1 MMSSR
6 ISVLAVA
13 RRFARNSRASTAVEF
28 ALVAPVFFGL
38 LFAIIEIALLFFAGQ
53 VLETGVQDSA
63 RLILT
68 GQAQN
73 ASYSK
78 AQFKSDLCNRVSILF
93 NCNGLYIDVSS
104 YSSFNNVSI
113 TSPIVNQNFVDTT
126 QYSPGNAGD
135 IVVVRAFYQWP
146 LYVTGLGLNI
156 ANLSGRKRLL
166 TSTAAFRNEPY

>member
-1 MMSSR
+1 M
-6 ISVLAVA
+6 SVLALA
-13 RRFARNSRASTAVEF
+13 RRFARNNRATTAVEF

-38 LFAIIEIALLFFAGQ
+38 LFAIMEIALLFFAGQ

-73 ASYSK
+73 GSFTK
-78 AQFKSDLCNRVSILF
+78 DQFKTDLCNRVSLMF
-93 NCNGLYIDVSS
+93 KCDGLYVDVES
-104 YSSFNNVSI
+104 YSSFSNVAI
-113 TSPIVNQNFVDTT
+113 TSPIVNKTFVDTT
-126 QYSPGNAGD
+126 QYNPGNAGD

-156 ANLSGRKRLL
+156 ANLSGSKRLL
-166 TSTAAFRNEPY
+166 TATAAFRNEPY